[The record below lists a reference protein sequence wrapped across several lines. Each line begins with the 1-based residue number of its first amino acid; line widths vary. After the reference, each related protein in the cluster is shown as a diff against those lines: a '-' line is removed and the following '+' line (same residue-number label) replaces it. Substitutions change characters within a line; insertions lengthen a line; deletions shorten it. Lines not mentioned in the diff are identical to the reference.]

1 MEIQNPAGKHFCI
14 GMTCGGIYYGKQL
27 FISVF
32 VLQGKTPLFSITL
45 QHIFKMEL
53 CDYRAQWPDFPATL
67 SGQQPIFSRNTY
79 NGTA

>member
-14 GMTCGGIYYGKQL
+14 GMTCGGIYYDKQL
-27 FISVF
+27 FIPVF

-53 CDYRAQWPDFPATL
+53 RDYRAQWPDFPATL
-67 SGQQPIFSRNTY
+67 SGRQPIFSRNTSG
-79 NGTA
+79 GTA